1 MTLICELLACHFESP
16 GALILT
22 PIAHLF
28 LCCRAV
34 STAGELAKLELLFA
48 CLCKGFILWKFYM
61 QDAEGGPKQ
70 ARWFGSSCQPCK
82 TGLWP
87 FMRAPLMG

>member
-22 PIAHLF
+22 PIAHL
-28 LCCRAV
+28 
-34 STAGELAKLELLFA
+34 LELLFA
-48 CLCKGFILWKFYM
+48 CLCKGFMLWKFYM
-61 QDAEGGPKQ
+61 QDAEGGPEQ